1 MLLAS
6 RCTGNSVEDSNDA
19 STTPFWQ
26 RVKDA
31 VPKRLTTLTVGE
43 RRDRMALWQRGIHQ
57 LPTNVD
63 VGTYARHA
71 RLLPIL
77 RHRGGADCSEQGC
90 DVGKVDYAAL
100 TRKLGP
106 DFAEAL
112 RENEREHLKD
122 APSRARSFIVVP
134 LPQSPGRRAASPWGA
149 SLPKISRRSLPFPST
164 SSRSRSGPSSLPKK
178 PRRPSRWQ
186 ERKMWISTS
195 TRRASTSWGATGSRR
210 WIVREIGSMRS

>member
-1 MLLAS
+1 MLFNTILVALAS
-6 RCTGNSVEDSNDA
+6 RCAGSSIEDDA
-19 STTPFWQ
+19 PTPWWQ

-31 VPKRLTTLTVGE
+31 VPKRLSTLTLGE
-43 RRDRMALWQRGIHQ
+43 RRDRMALWQRGIHA
-57 LPTNVD
+57 LPENVD

-90 DVGKVDYAAL
+90 DVGKVDYGAL

-122 APSRARSFIVVP
+122 CAKSCEKFYCGAAP
-134 LPQSPGRRAASPWGA
+134 Q
-149 SLPKISRRSLPFPST
+149 
-164 SSRSRSGPSSLPKK
+164 
-178 PRRPSRWQ
+178 
-186 ERKMWISTS
+186 
-195 TRRASTSWGATGSRR
+195 
-210 WIVREIGSMRS
+210 

>member
-1 MLLAS
+1 MAFRGLLVVLLAS
-6 RCTGNSVEDSNDA
+6 RCAGNSIDDSKTDA
-19 STTPFWQ
+19 STPFWQ

-31 VPKRLTTLTVGE
+31 VPRRLSTLTPGE
-43 RRDRMALWQRGIHQ
+43 QRDRMALWQRGIHA
-57 LPTNVD
+57 LPENID

-112 RENEREHLKD
+112 RENEHEHLKD
-122 APSRARSFIVVP
+122 CAKSCEKFYCGAAPSK
-134 LPQSPGRRAASPWGA
+134 PW
-149 SLPKISRRSLPFPST
+149 
-164 SSRSRSGPSSLPKK
+164 
-178 PRRPSRWQ
+178 
-186 ERKMWISTS
+186 
-195 TRRASTSWGATGSRR
+195 
-210 WIVREIGSMRS
+210 